1 MTESKRRTAWFN
13 AAGRQVEL
21 YEMTD
26 GQRIAM
32 AAVNAR
38 DNRAVVQRLWQ
49 VLESLFVDPA
59 DFERLDT
66 AVVTGKVDWPA
77 MEKFSQD
84 VAGYEWPPKVEMK
97 PVPAEWQNAAGVG
110 YGRGEMTNSQSIPDS
125 TYLPH
130 QDDTIR
136 RTVDATPEARTP
148 VPDTFRPLPKQ
159 FDDSMPRS
167 PSEPY

>member
-84 VAGYEWPPKVEMK
+84 VAGYEWPPKVELQQ
-97 PVPAEWQNAAGVG
+97 VPRDQYTRAEDEAVLRPGQTSYPYERSGSLTD
-110 YGRGEMTNSQSIPDS
+110 GRMAEQS
-125 TYLPH
+125 
-130 QDDTIR
+130 
-136 RTVDATPEARTP
+136 ARNGADG